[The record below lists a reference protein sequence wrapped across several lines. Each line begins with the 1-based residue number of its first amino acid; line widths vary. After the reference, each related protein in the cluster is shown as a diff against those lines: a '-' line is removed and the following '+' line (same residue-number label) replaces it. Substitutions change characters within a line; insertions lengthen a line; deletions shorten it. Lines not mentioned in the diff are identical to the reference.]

1 MSEVLNIYFM
11 EVTFIDNSK
20 YSFKIETLKSF
31 EDMGTYTRIYLDD
44 RIFDIKEDYQEFV
57 TRLKQYK

>member
-1 MSEVLNIYFM
+1 MTAFLNIYFM
-11 EVTFIDNSK
+11 EVTIIDNSK

-44 RIFDIKEDYQEFV
+44 RSFDIKEDYQEFI